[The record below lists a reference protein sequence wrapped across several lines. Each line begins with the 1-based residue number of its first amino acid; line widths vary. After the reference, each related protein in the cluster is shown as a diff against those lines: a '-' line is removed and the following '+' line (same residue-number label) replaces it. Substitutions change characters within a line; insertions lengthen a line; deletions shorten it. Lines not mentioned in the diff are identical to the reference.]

1 MRSRNRADESVVSVT
16 LASEPQADE
25 LRARAGRAAEAALR
39 ELPEA
44 LVLVFD
50 GQLRIV
56 QAAGLALERLGD
68 PGACSAGRPLERV
81 LAGEVWRTLEPLL
94 RSALAGETRSRE
106 LWTGDARHCLMVDV
120 GPLRD
125 DAGADATSCER
136 GIAVVLEITARRQA
150 ELLETRPESGITER
164 GAIGMAVLDHDG
176 RWLLA
181 NRALCEITG
190 YTTDELLGKR
200 FDGIVHP
207 DDAGNDF
214 ELRRRLLAGE
224 IPSYGMVKRY
234 FDAAGETVE
243 AIASVALV
251 RELDGRPLHY
261 VLQLQDVSERRRLEE
276 ELRALGDHDPLT
288 GVRNRRLF
296 AHDLKL
302 QVARSRRYGEAAGLM
317 VVEIDTFDGLSAQEA
332 EWVGDE
338 ALEAVSR
345 ALMRRLRET
354 DLIARLGA
362 DQFAVLLPHIDEEG
376 IAVVAESLERVIR
389 ACGVDVGERLLHP
402 AARVGFVLVDERTES
417 AEQALAHIDRALREA
432 RRAQ

>member
-1 MRSRNRADESVVSVT
+1 VTVIAADGR
-16 LASEPQADE
+16 LAEAPIALAEVQGYAHAAYVGAAKLAAALGQE
-25 LRARAGRAAEAALR
+25 QRAA
-39 ELPEA
+39 
-44 LVLVFD
+44 
-50 GQLRIV
+50 
-56 QAAGLALERLGD
+56 
-68 PGACSAGRPLERV
+68 
-81 LAGEVWRTLEPLL
+81 
-94 RSALAGETRSRE
+94 
-106 LWTGDARHCLMVDV
+106 
-120 GPLRD
+120 
-125 DAGADATSCER
+125 
-136 GIAVVLEITARRQA
+136 
-150 ELLETRPESGITER
+150 
-164 GAIGMAVLDHDG
+164 
-176 RWLLA
+176 
-181 NRALCEITG
+181 
-190 YTTDELLGKR
+190 
-200 FDGIVHP
+200 
-207 DDAGNDF
+207 
-214 ELRRRLLAGE
+214 
-224 IPSYGMVKRY
+224 
-234 FDAAGETVE
+234 
-243 AIASVALV
+243 
-251 RELDGRPLHY
+251 
-261 VLQLQDVSERRRLEE
+261 